1 MQPPILKKKKSV
13 KIIHGSKL
21 IDYYSWVHQDNILDV
36 LSDASLLNKD
46 VKKYLMEEN
55 KYTNNALANT
65 KKIQKLLF
73 KEIKGRI
80 KLADKTL
87 PYIDKRYSYWSKKIG
102 RAHV

>member
-21 IDYYSWVHQDNILDV
+21 TDYYSWVHQDNILDV

-46 VKKYLMEEN
+46 VKKYLIEEN
-55 KYTNNALANT
+55 KYTNSALAST

-80 KLADKTL
+80 SD
-87 PYIDKRYSYWSKKIG
+87 WS
-102 RAHV
+102 